1 MNATSGKKTLLVTIA
16 ALVLAG
22 ASGAA
27 RADDMAG
34 MKMDKPKTE
43 KAEKMDKPAKE
54 PAAEAKAGEAKA
66 GEAKTKKG
74 TEKLEIAVTDK
85 GFEPDK
91 LEVKKGQPVQLVFT
105 RTTDKTCIKE
115 VILDTGSAKIQKP
128 LPLNKA
134 VVIKTKF
141 TKAGDLKYVCN
152 MNMFSGTVKV
162 Q

>member
-1 MNATSGKKTLLVTIA
+1 MNATSGKKTLLVTVA

-66 GEAKTKKG
+66 KKG
-74 TEKLEIAVTDK
+74 TEKLEIAVTEK

-115 VILDTGSAKIQKP
+115 VILDTGSAKVQKP

>member
-1 MNATSGKKTLLVTIA
+1 MTATSGKKTLLATIA

-34 MKMDKPKTE
+34 MKMDKGTTE
-43 KAEKMDKPAKE
+43 KAAADKKGVSGADG
-54 PAAEAKAGEAKA
+54 AKA
-66 GEAKTKKG
+66 KKG
-74 TEKLEIAVTDK
+74 TEKLDVAITEK
-85 GFEPDK
+85 GFEPNTV
-91 LEVKKGQPVQLVFT
+91 EVKKGQPVELVFT
-105 RTTDKTCIKE
+105 RKTDQTCIKE
-115 VILDTGSAKIQKP
+115 VILDTGASKVKKAV
-128 LPLNKA
+128 PLNKP
-134 VVIKTKF
+134 VVFKTKF

>member
-1 MNATSGKKTLLVTIA
+1 MNATSGKKRLLVTIT

-34 MKMDKPKTE
+34 MKMDKPKAE
-43 KAEKMDKPAKE
+43 KSEKMDKPAKE
-54 PAAEAKAGEAKA
+54 PAADAKA
-66 GEAKTKKG
+66 KKG
-74 TEKLEIAVTDK
+74 TAKLEIAITDK

-91 LEVKKGQPVQLVFT
+91 LEVKKGQPVELVFT

-115 VILDTGSAKIQKP
+115 VILDTGSAKVQKP
-128 LPLNKA
+128 LPLNKPVA
-134 VVIKTKF
+134 IKTKF

>member
-1 MNATSGKKTLLVTIA
+1 MNAISGKKTLLATIA
-16 ALVLAG
+16 ALILAG
-22 ASGAA
+22 TSGAA

-34 MKMDKPKTE
+34 MKMDKATTE
-43 KAEKMDKPAKE
+43 KTDKAKE
-54 PAAEAKAGEAKA
+54 PAADASGAKA
-66 GEAKTKKG
+66 KKG
-74 TEKLEIAVTDK
+74 AEKLEVAITDK

-91 LEVKKGQPVQLVFT
+91 LEVKKGQSVELVFT
-105 RTTDKTCIKE
+105 RKTDQTCIKE
-115 VILDTGSAKIQKP
+115 VILDTGAAKIQKP
-128 LPLNKA
+128 LPLNKP

>member
-1 MNATSGKKTLLVTIA
+1 MNATSGKKTLLATIA

-22 ASGAA
+22 ASGVT
-27 RADDMAG
+27 RADDMGG
-34 MKMDKPKTE
+34 MKMDKPKAE
-43 KAEKMDKPAKE
+43 KSEKMDKAAKE
-54 PAAEAKAGEAKA
+54 PAADAKAGEAKA
-66 GEAKTKKG
+66 KKG
-74 TEKLEIAVTDK
+74 TEKMEMEIAITDK

-91 LEVKKGQPVQLVFT
+91 LEAKKGQPVELVFT
-105 RTTDKTCIKE
+105 RKTDQTCIKE

-128 LPLNKA
+128 LPLNKP

>member
-1 MNATSGKKTLLVTIA
+1 MNAISGKRLLVTIA
-16 ALVLAG
+16 AIALVG

-34 MKMDKPKTE
+34 MKIDKGQMEKTE
-43 KAEKMDKPAKE
+43 KTDKKAKE
-54 PAAEAKAGEAKA
+54 PTADASGAKA
-66 GEAKTKKG
+66 KKG
-74 TEKLEIAVTDK
+74 AEKLDVAITDK

-91 LEVKKGQPVQLVFT
+91 LEVKKGQPVEIVFT
-105 RTTDKTCIKE
+105 RKTDQTCIKE
-115 VILDTGSAKIQKP
+115 VILDTGTTKIQKP
-128 LPLNKA
+128 LPLNKP

-152 MNMFSGTVKV
+152 MNMYSGTVKV